1 MDLIRYLPA
10 EIDQIQSRGSAASKA
25 GSLAALHEKRNETLS
40 QFFTPDWLVRF
51 IWQALLPAFDSDDG
65 RYRLLDNSIGSAGM
79 FRYADP
85 KRFHLCGL
93 DVDGELVETVCEIL
107 DGNGYMFDLVHSGME
122 SVELVKFSASLIN
135 PPFSIPL
142 SSPFLSSYFGVTHY
156 GKYGPDTSAVSHE
169 YALAQALNHSDIV
182 AAVMPASTLEAVKQS
197 PVMADRL
204 RAVFDLPSS
213 TFKEEN
219 VVSVNTVLMVFG
231 RKLQGPAANAP
242 ESIRI
247 KTGAIDES
255 SVPPTLFQLSCR
267 SVDELGHSR
276 NPIRVIGIEES
287 KPVITT
293 PATGD
298 NTLILKR
305 AGRWIKLDFF
315 DGATEGRVKNALY
328 RSRLYSNHLHKYP
341 AKTRYAGQF
350 QLNLDVI
357 SMQDDPLKA
366 LSSVCNVIRKAGGE
380 PVVNRQ
386 LIDGIKSIVVENKK
400 MGIPFGRT
408 VSRKG
413 TPEFKA
419 TANKMA
425 LINRA
430 QKGAAVSKNEAVT
443 AKRIESGFIV
453 QTGRGEFTC
462 DHDTFFALFTPE
474 EAVVDA
480 GYWEEVYPP
489 IKNTF
494 PKEIDRLKAKSSL
507 LGIDQWL
514 TWDYQLE
521 DLCELAFKPN
531 GAICGWQMALGKSR
545 LALSLALLLNGK
557 SLLVLKSRLVPE
569 MANELK
575 SLGVTDYKVIKTLGD
590 TKQLGKINII
600 SYERLR
606 MAIDPRFPKL
616 TLAKFLRKKIKNV
629 LCDEGG
635 LLANYFSQ
643 QTRAVW
649 AVGAKR
655 RYILDG
661 TPSPN
666 YPREMQNLAAFVA
679 GQERA
684 YQPFSMAG
692 GFIEQ
697 RLFNS
702 AEFQPTGRDEFT
714 RRYVTLEWATNE
726 FLDSH
731 ARGAKREVP
740 KIKHAFLQ
748 DYRAWVAPMIKRRVQ
763 QEPAVSRYVKFPV
776 PTLCDPIEVDW
787 VMDHL
792 LLYVKVAEEFAG
804 WYKKYA
810 KERGEEGKALNLAMI
825 LARLEA
831 CFKAANVPSAVSGY
845 GRGFQSLTSKEKVCL
860 DLIENEI
867 KKGLR
872 PIVFAKNPVVLR
884 RLSAELAKRNITNLV
899 FTGEETIA
907 KRTEKLNERIRNGN
921 DQVMLASL
929 GVTQD
934 GLNLPMLNSVI
945 FYNRSYKSREEFQA
959 IYRLIRP
966 QQKSEVSCHFL
977 HLKGS
982 IDEYMGQ
989 LIKWKTLAS
998 EAGLDYGE
1006 QGDDEE
1012 FIHFD
1017 AFVYRF
1023 INSIPELKDRL
1034 DSLKKLAA

>member
-1 MDLIRYLPA
+1 MLVRYLPA
-10 EIDQIQSRGSAASKA
+10 ELDQIRSKGSAASKA
-25 GSLAALHEKRNETLS
+25 GSLAALHEKRKETLS

-51 IWQALLPAFDSDDG
+51 IWQTISPAFGSDDG
-65 RYRLLDNSIGSAGM
+65 RYRLMDNSIGNAGM

-93 DVDGELVETVCEIL
+93 DVDGQLVETVSEIL
-107 DGNGYMFDLVHSGME
+107 DGNGYMFDLVHAGME

-142 SSPFLSSYFGVTHY
+142 SSPFLNAYPGITHY

-182 AAVMPASTLEAVKQS
+182 AAIVPASTQEVVKQS
-197 PVMADRL
+197 SVMADRL
-204 RAVFDLPSS
+204 RAVLDLPSS

-231 RKLQGPAANAP
+231 RKLHGPAANAP

-247 KTGAIDES
+247 KTGAIHES

-267 SVDELGHSR
+267 SVDDLGHSR
-276 NPIRVIGIEES
+276 NPIRVIGVEET

-298 NTLILKR
+298 NTVILKR

-328 RSRLYSNHLHKYP
+328 RARLFSDHLHKYP
-341 AKTRYAGQF
+341 VKTHYAGQF
-350 QLNLDVI
+350 QLNLDVL
-357 SMQDDPLKA
+357 SMQDDPFRA
-366 LSSVCNVIRKAGGE
+366 LNSVCEVIRSAGGE
-380 PVVNRQ
+380 PVVSRQ
-386 LIDGIKSIVVENKK
+386 LIGGVKSIIVENEK

-408 VSRKG
+408 VFRKG

-425 LINRA
+425 LINRT
-430 QKGAAVSKNEAVT
+430 QKGAAISKNELVT
-443 AKRIESGFIV
+443 ARRVDAGFVV

-474 EAVVDA
+474 KTVLDT
-480 GYWEEVYPP
+480 GYWEEIYPA
-489 IKNTF
+489 IEKRF
-494 PKEIDRLKAKSSL
+494 PMEIGRLKAKAAR

-569 MANELK
+569 MVNELNA
-575 SLGVTDYKVIKTLGD
+575 LGITDFKVVKTKAD
-590 TKQLGKINII
+590 TEQLGKVNII
-600 SYERLR
+600 SYERLKR
-606 MAIDPRFPKL
+606 AIIPRFPKL
-616 TLAKFLRKKIKNV
+616 TLANFLRKKIKNV

-635 LLANYFSQ
+635 LLANHFSQ
-643 QTRAVW
+643 QSRAVW
-649 AVGAKR
+649 CLGAKR

-661 TPSPN
+661 TPCPN

-684 YQPFSMAG
+684 YQPYSMNG
-692 GFIEQ
+692 GFIEK
-697 RLFNS
+697 RLFNG

-731 ARGAKREVP
+731 ERGAKREVP
-740 KIKHAFLQ
+740 KIKQAFLQ
-748 DYRAWVAPMIKRRVQ
+748 DYRAWVAPIIKRRVQ
-763 QEPAVSRYVKFPV
+763 QEPAVSRHVKFPV
-776 PTLCDPIEVDW
+776 PTLCDPINVDW
-787 VMDHL
+787 EIDHL
-792 LLYVKVAEEFAG
+792 LLYIKTAEEFAT
-804 WYKKYA
+804 WYKRYT
-810 KERGEEGKALNLAMI
+810 KERGEEGKALNLTMI

-845 GRGFQSLTSKEKVCL
+845 GKGFQFMTSKEIACIN
-860 DLIENEI
+860 LIKHEI
-867 KKGLR
+867 ANGRR

-884 RLSAELAKRNITNLV
+884 RLSEELRKRNITNLV

-998 EAGLDYGE
+998 EAGMDYGE
-1006 QGDDEE
+1006 QNDDKE
-1012 FIHFD
+1012 FVHFD

-1023 INSIPELKDRL
+1023 INSIPELKERIDYLRR
-1034 DSLKKLAA
+1034 LAA

>member
-1 MDLIRYLPA
+1 MLTRYLPS
-10 EIDQIQSRGSAASKA
+10 ELDQIQSKGCTATKA
-25 GSLAALHEKRNETLS
+25 GSLGALHEKRRETLS

-51 IWQALLPAFDSDDG
+51 IWQAIAPAFVSEG

-93 DVDGELVETVCEIL
+93 DVDGQLVEKVSSIL
-107 DGNGYMFDLVHSGME
+107 DGNGYMLDLVRGGME
-122 SVELVKFSASLIN
+122 AVEMDKFSAALIN

-142 SSPFLSSYFGVTHY
+142 ASPFLKPYPGVTHY

-169 YALAQALNHSDIV
+169 YALAQALSHCDIV
-182 AAVMPASTLEAVKQS
+182 AAVVPATVQAIVKQS
-197 PVMADRL
+197 PAMVERL
-204 RAVFDLPSS
+204 RAVFDLPAN

-219 VVSVNTVLMVFG
+219 VESVNTMLMIFG
-231 RKLQGPAANAP
+231 KRLQGPAANAP
-242 ESIRI
+242 ETIRI
-247 KTGAIDES
+247 KTGLINES

-267 SVDELGHSR
+267 SVDDLGHSR
-276 NPIRVIGIEES
+276 NPIRVVGVEPS
-287 KPVITT
+287 KPIITT
-293 PATGD
+293 PITGD
-298 NTLILKR
+298 KTVILKR
-305 AGRWIKLDFF
+305 AGRWIKLEFS
-315 DGATEGRVKNALY
+315 DGATEGRVKNAIY
-328 RSRLYSNHLHKYP
+328 RTRLFSNHLHKYP
-341 AKTRYAGQF
+341 AKTRYSGQF

-357 SMQDDPLKA
+357 SMQDDPFRA
-366 LSSVCNVIRKAGGE
+366 LNSVCEIIRSGGGE
-380 PVVNRQ
+380 PVVDRQ
-386 LIDGIKSIVVENKK
+386 LIDGIKSIIAENKK
-400 MGIPFGRT
+400 MGIPFGR
-408 VSRKG
+408 VVFRKG

-430 QKGAAVSKNEAVT
+430 QKGAVVSKNEAVT
-443 AKRIESGFIV
+443 AKRVDEGFIV
-453 QTGRGEFTC
+453 QTGRGEFAC
-462 DHDTFFALFTPE
+462 DHDNFFSLFTPE
-474 EAVVDA
+474 KTVVDA
-480 GYWEEVYPP
+480 GYWEEIYPP
-489 IKNTF
+489 IENRF
-494 PKEIDRLKAKSSL
+494 PKDIGRLKAKAVAID
-507 LGIDQWL
+507 IDQWL
-514 TWDYQLE
+514 TWDYQLD

-557 SLLVLKSRLVPE
+557 SLIVLKSRLVPE
-569 MANELK
+569 MVNELK
-575 SLGVTDYKVIKTLGD
+575 TLGITDYKVVNSKAD
-590 TKQLGKINII
+590 TESLGKVNIV
-600 SYERLR
+600 SYERLKR
-606 MAIDPRFPKL
+606 AVDPRAPKL

-635 LLANYFSQ
+635 LLANHFSQ
-643 QTRAVW
+643 QSRAVW
-649 AVGAKR
+649 CLGAKR
-655 RYILDG
+655 KYILDG
-661 TPSPN
+661 TPCPN

-684 YQPFSMAG
+684 YQPYSMNG
-692 GFIEQ
+692 GFIEK
-697 RLFNS
+697 RLFNG

-731 ARGAKREVP
+731 ERGAKREVP
-740 KIKHAFLQ
+740 KIKQAFLQ
-748 DYRAWVAPMIKRRVQ
+748 DYRSWVAPMIKRRVQ

-776 PTLCDPIEVDW
+776 PTLCDPINVDW
-787 VMDHL
+787 EIDHL
-792 LLYVKVAEEFAG
+792 LLYVKTAEEFAH
-804 WYKKYA
+804 WYKQYA
-810 KERGEEGKALNLAMI
+810 KERGEDGKALNLTMI

-845 GRGFQSLTSKEKVCL
+845 GKGFQSLTSKEVACINLVKH
-860 DLIENEI
+860 EI
-867 KKGLR
+867 AKGLR

-884 RLSAELAKRNITNLV
+884 RLSAEFNKMNISNLV

-907 KRTEKLNERIRNGN
+907 KRTKKLNERIRNGN

-966 QQKSEVSCHFL
+966 QQKNEVSCHFL

-1006 QGDDEE
+1006 QNDEE
-1012 FIHFD
+1012 DFVHFD

-1023 INSIPELKDRL
+1023 INSIPELKERI
-1034 DSLKKLAA
+1034 DSLRRLAA

>member
-1 MDLIRYLPA
+1 MLTRYLPE
-10 EIDQIQSRGSAASKA
+10 EIDSIQSKGSAASKA
-25 GSLAALHEKRNETLS
+25 GSLGALHEKRKETLS
-40 QFFTPDWLVRF
+40 QFFSPDWLVRF
-51 IWQALLPAFDSDDG
+51 IWQAIAPAFSSEG
-65 RYRLLDNSIGSAGM
+65 RYRLLDNSVGCAGM

-93 DVDGELVETVCEIL
+93 DVDGQLVEKVSSIL
-107 DGNGYMFDLVHSGME
+107 DGNGYMLDLVHGSME
-122 SVELVKFSASLIN
+122 AVEMDKFSAALIN

-142 SSPFLSSYFGVTHY
+142 ASPFLKPYSGVTHY
-156 GKYGPDTSAVSHE
+156 GKYGPDTSVVSHE
-169 YALAQALNHSDIV
+169 YALAQALSHCDIV
-182 AAVMPASTLEAVKQS
+182 AAVVPASVQALVKKS
-197 PVMADRL
+197 PAMVERL
-204 RAVFDLPSS
+204 RAVFDLPAN

-219 VVSVNTVLMVFG
+219 VESVNTILMIFG
-231 RKLQGPAANAP
+231 RRLQGPCANAP
-242 ESIRI
+242 ENIRI
-247 KTGAIDES
+247 KTGAINES

-267 SVDELGHSR
+267 SVDDLGHSR
-276 NPIRVIGIEES
+276 NPIRVIGVEPS

-293 PATGD
+293 PITGD
-298 NTLILKR
+298 KTVILKR
-305 AGRWIKLDFF
+305 AGRWIKLDLF
-315 DGATEGRVKNALY
+315 DGATEGRVKNAIY
-328 RSRLYSNHLHKYP
+328 RTRLFSDHLHKYP
-341 AKTRYAGQF
+341 AHTRYAGQF

-366 LSSVCNVIRKAGGE
+366 LNAVCDVIRSAGGE
-380 PVVNRQ
+380 PVISRQ
-386 LIDGIKSIVVENKK
+386 LIDGIKSIVVENEK

-408 VSRKG
+408 VFRKG

-419 TANKMA
+419 TANRMA

-430 QKGAAVSKNEAVT
+430 QKGAVVSKNEAVR
-443 AKRIESGFIV
+443 AKRVDAGFIV
-453 QTGRGEFTC
+453 QTGRGEFAC
-462 DHDTFFALFTPE
+462 DHDSFFKLFTPE
-474 EAVVDA
+474 KEVVDA
-480 GYWEEVYPP
+480 GFWEEIYPP
-489 IKNTF
+489 IENKF
-494 PKEIDRLKAKSSL
+494 PKEIGRLKAKAAG
-507 LGIDQWL
+507 LGIGQWL

-545 LALSLALLLNGK
+545 LAISLALLLNGK
-557 SLLVLKSRLVPE
+557 SLIVLKSRLVPE
-569 MANELK
+569 MVNELK
-575 SLGVTDYKVIKTLGD
+575 TLGITDYKVVKSKAD
-590 TKQLGKINII
+590 TEQLGKVNIV
-600 SYERLR
+600 SYERLKR
-606 MAIDPRFPKL
+606 AIDPRYPKL

-635 LLANYFSQ
+635 LLANHFSQ
-643 QTRAVW
+643 QTRSVW
-649 AVGAKR
+649 CLGAKR
-655 RYILDG
+655 KYILDG
-661 TPSPN
+661 TPCPN

-684 YQPFSMAG
+684 YQPYSMNG
-692 GFIEQ
+692 GFIEK
-697 RLFNS
+697 RLFND

-731 ARGAKREVP
+731 ERGAKREVP
-740 KIKHAFLQ
+740 KIKQAFLS

-776 PTLCDPIEVDW
+776 PTLCDPINVDW
-787 VMDHL
+787 EIDHL
-792 LLYVKVAEEFAG
+792 LLYVRTAEEFAN
-804 WYKKYA
+804 WYKQYA
-810 KERGEEGKALNLAMI
+810 KERGEDGKSLNLTMI

-831 CFKAANVPSAVSGY
+831 CFKAANVPSSVSGY
-845 GRGFQSLTSKEKVCL
+845 GKGFQSLTSKEVACIN
-860 DLIENEI
+860 LIKHEI
-867 KKGLR
+867 TKGLR

-884 RLSAELAKRNITNLV
+884 RLSEELRKRNITNLV

-966 QQKSEVSCHFL
+966 QQKCEVSCHFL

-1006 QGDDEE
+1006 QNDEE
-1012 FIHFD
+1012 DFVHFD

-1023 INSIPELKDRL
+1023 INSIPELKERIDA
-1034 DSLKKLAA
+1034 LKRRAA

>member
-1 MDLIRYLPA
+1 MLLRYLPA
-10 EIDQIQSRGSAASKA
+10 ELDQIQSKGSTATKA
-25 GSLAALHEKRNETLS
+25 GSLAALHEKRKETLS

-51 IWQALLPAFDSDDG
+51 IWQVLSPAFDSDDG

-93 DVDGELVETVCEIL
+93 DVDGQLVETVSEIL
-107 DGNGYMFDLVHSGME
+107 DGTGYMFDLVCAGME

-142 SSPFLSSYFGVTHY
+142 SSPFLNAYPGVTHY
-156 GKYGPDTSAVSHE
+156 GKYGQDTSAVSHE
-169 YALAQALNHSDIV
+169 YALAQALSHSDIV
-182 AAVMPASTLEAVKQS
+182 AAVVPASTLEAVKQS

-219 VVSVNTVLMVFG
+219 VASVNTVLMVFG

-242 ESIRI
+242 ENIRI
-247 KTGAIDES
+247 KTGGIHES

-267 SVDELGHSR
+267 SVDDLGHSR
-276 NPIRVIGIEES
+276 NPIRVIGVEPSE
-287 KPVITT
+287 PVIAT
-293 PATGD
+293 PVTGD
-298 NTLILKR
+298 KTVILKR

-315 DGATEGRVKNALY
+315 DGATEGRVKNTLY
-328 RSRLYSNHLHKYP
+328 RAQLFSDHLHKYP

-357 SMQDDPLKA
+357 SMQDDPFKA
-366 LSSVCNVIRKAGGE
+366 LNSVCNVIRLAGGE

-386 LIDGIKSIVVENKK
+386 LIDGIKSIVAENEK
-400 MGIPFGRT
+400 MGIQFGRT
-408 VSRKG
+408 VFRKG

-425 LINRA
+425 LINRE
-430 QKGAAVSKNEAVT
+430 QKRAAVSKNETVT
-443 AKRIESGFIV
+443 TKRVDAGFIV
-453 QTGRGEFTC
+453 QTGRGEFNC
-462 DHDTFFALFTPE
+462 DHDTFFVLFTPE
-474 EAVVDA
+474 KTVVDA
-480 GYWEEVYPP
+480 GYWEDVYPP
-489 IKNTF
+489 IKNSF
-494 PKEIDRLKAKSSL
+494 PKEIDRLKAKASL

-575 SLGVTDYKVIKTLGD
+575 SLGVTDYKVIKTLSD
-590 TKQLGKINII
+590 TKQLRKINII
-600 SYERLR
+600 SYERLK
-606 MAIDPRFPKL
+606 MAIDPRHPKL

-635 LLANYFSQ
+635 LLANHFSQ

-684 YQPFSMAG
+684 YQPYSMNG
-692 GFIEQ
+692 GFIEK
-697 RLFNS
+697 RLFNG

-726 FLDSH
+726 FLNNH
-731 ARGAKREVP
+731 ERGAKREVP
-740 KIKHAFLQ
+740 KIKAAFLQ

-787 VMDHL
+787 DMEHL

-810 KERGEEGKALNLAMI
+810 KERGEEGNALNLTMI

-845 GRGFQSLTSKEKVCL
+845 GRGFQSMTSKEKVCL
-860 DLIENEI
+860 DLIESEV

-872 PIVFAKNPVVLR
+872 PIVFAKNPAVLR

-945 FYNRSYKSREEFQA
+945 FYSRSYKSREEWQA
-959 IYRLIRP
+959 IFRLIRP
-966 QQKSEVSCHFL
+966 QQKSEVSCYFL

-982 IDEYMGQ
+982 TDEYMGQ
-989 LIKWKTLAS
+989 LIKWKTMAS

-1006 QGDDEE
+1006 QGDEDE
-1012 FIHFD
+1012 FVHFD

-1023 INSIPELKDRL
+1023 INSIPELKERL
-1034 DSLKKLAA
+1034 DSLRKLAA

>member
-1 MDLIRYLPA
+1 MLTRYLPA
-10 EIDQIQSRGSAASKA
+10 ELDPIQSKGSAASKA
-25 GSLAALHEKRNETLS
+25 GSLAALHEKRKETLS

-51 IWQALLPAFDSDDG
+51 IWQTIAPAFVSEG
-65 RYRLLDNSIGSAGM
+65 RYRLLDNSVGSAGM
-79 FRYADP
+79 FGYADP
-85 KRFHLCGL
+85 KQFHLCGL
-93 DVDGELVETVCEIL
+93 DVDGPLVETVSEIL
-107 DGNGYMFDLVHSGME
+107 DGNGYMFDWVHAGME
-122 SVELVKFSASLIN
+122 SVELVKFSAALIN

-142 SSPFLSSYFGVTHY
+142 SSPFLTAYPGVTHY

-169 YALAQALNHSDIV
+169 YALAQALGHCDIV
-182 AAVMPASTLEAVKQS
+182 AAVVPSSTLGIVKQS
-197 PVMADRL
+197 PVMAERL

-219 VVSVNTVLMVFG
+219 VASVNTVLLVFG

-242 ESIRI
+242 ENIRI
-247 KTGAIDES
+247 KTGTINES

-267 SVDELGHSR
+267 SVDDLGHSR
-276 NPIRVIGIEES
+276 NPIRVIGVEPS

-293 PATGD
+293 PITGD
-298 NTLILKR
+298 KTVILKR
-305 AGRWIKLDFF
+305 AGRGIKLDFF
-315 DGATEGRVKNALY
+315 DGATEGRVKNAIY
-328 RSRLYSNHLHKYP
+328 RTRLFSDHLHKYP
-341 AKTRYAGQF
+341 AATRYAGQF

-357 SMQDDPLKA
+357 SLQDDPFKA
-366 LSSVCNVIRKAGGE
+366 LNSVCDIIRSASGE
-380 PVVNRQ
+380 PVVTRQ
-386 LIDGIKSIVVENKK
+386 LIDGIKSIVIENEK
-400 MGIPFGRT
+400 MGVPFGRT
-408 VSRKG
+408 VFRKG

-425 LINRA
+425 LINRT
-430 QKGAAVSKNEAVT
+430 QKGAAVSKNESVT
-443 AKRIESGFIV
+443 AKRSDDGFIV
-453 QTGRGEFTC
+453 QTGRGEFAC
-462 DHDTFFALFTPE
+462 GHDAFFTLFTPE
-474 EAVVDA
+474 KTVVGA
-480 GYWEEVYPP
+480 GFWEEIYPP
-489 IKNTF
+489 IANKY
-494 PKEIDRLKAKSSL
+494 PREIGRLKAKAAT
-507 LGIDQWL
+507 LGIDRWL
-514 TWDYQLE
+514 NWDYQFE

-545 LALSLALLLNGK
+545 LAISLALLLNGK
-557 SLLVLKSRLVPE
+557 SLVVLKSRLVPE
-569 MANELK
+569 MVNELK
-575 SLGVTDYKVIKTLGD
+575 ALGITDYKVVKSKAD
-590 TKQLGKINII
+590 TERLGKVNII
-600 SYERLR
+600 SYERLKR
-606 MAIDPRFPKL
+606 AADPRFPKL

-635 LLANYFSQ
+635 LLANHFSQ
-643 QTRAVW
+643 QSRAVW
-649 AVGAKR
+649 CLGTKR

-661 TPSPN
+661 TPCPN

-684 YQPFSMAG
+684 YQPYSMKG
-692 GFIEQ
+692 GFIEK
-697 RLFNS
+697 RLFNG

-731 ARGAKREVP
+731 ERGAKREVP
-740 KIKHAFLQ
+740 KIKPAFLQ
-748 DYRAWVAPMIKRRVQ
+748 DYRGWVAPMIKRRVQ
-763 QEPAVSRYVKFPV
+763 QEPAVSQYVKFPV
-776 PTLCDPIEVDW
+776 PTLCDPVDIDW
-787 VMDHL
+787 DMDHL
-792 LLYVKVAEEFAG
+792 LLYVKTAEEFAA
-804 WYKKYA
+804 WYKRYA
-810 KERGEEGKALNLAMI
+810 KERGEEGKGLNLTMI

-845 GRGFQSLTSKEKVCL
+845 GRGFQSLTSKERFCL
-860 DLIENEI
+860 DLIESEI

-884 RLSAELAKRNITNLV
+884 RLSEELRKRNITNLV
-899 FTGEETIA
+899 FTGKETIA
-907 KRTEKLNERIRNGN
+907 KRTEKLNGRIRNGN
-921 DQVMLASL
+921 DQVMLASF

-966 QQKSEVSCHFL
+966 QQKSEVSCYFL

-1006 QGDDEE
+1006 QGDEEE
-1012 FIHFD
+1012 FVHFD

-1023 INSIPELKDRL
+1023 INSIPELKEKL
-1034 DSLKKLAA
+1034 DSLRKLAA

>member
-1 MDLIRYLPA
+1 
-10 EIDQIQSRGSAASKA
+10 
-25 GSLAALHEKRNETLS
+25 
-40 QFFTPDWLVRF
+40 
-51 IWQALLPAFDSDDG
+51 
-65 RYRLLDNSIGSAGM
+65 
-79 FRYADP
+79 
-85 KRFHLCGL
+85 
-93 DVDGELVETVCEIL
+93 
-107 DGNGYMFDLVHSGME
+107 
-122 SVELVKFSASLIN
+122 
-135 PPFSIPL
+135 
-142 SSPFLSSYFGVTHY
+142 
-156 GKYGPDTSAVSHE
+156 
-169 YALAQALNHSDIV
+169 LAQALNHGDIV
-182 AAVMPASTLEAVKQS
+182 AAIVPASTQEVVKQS

-231 RKLQGPAANAP
+231 RKLQGPAANAL

-247 KTGAIDES
+247 KTGAIDEN
-255 SVPPTLFQLSCR
+255 SVSPTLFQLSCR
-267 SVDELGHSR
+267 SVDDLGHSR
-276 NPIRVIGIEES
+276 NPIRVIGVEET

-293 PATGD
+293 PVTGD
-298 NTLILKR
+298 NTVIMKR

-315 DGATEGRVKNALY
+315 DGATEGRVMNAIY
-328 RSRLYSNHLHKYP
+328 RTRLFSDHLHKYP

-357 SMQDDPLKA
+357 SMQDDPLRA
-366 LSSVCNVIRKAGGE
+366 LNSVCEIIRSAGGE
-380 PVVNRQ
+380 PVLTRQ
-386 LIDGIKSIVVENKK
+386 LIDGIKSIIIENVK
-400 MGIPFGRT
+400 MWIPFGRT
-408 VSRKG
+408 VYRKG

-419 TANKMA
+419 TANRMA
-425 LINRA
+425 LINRT
-430 QKGAAVSKNEAVT
+430 QKGAAVSKNEVVM
-443 AKRIESGFIV
+443 AKRVDAGFLV
-453 QTGRGEFTC
+453 QAGRGIFTC
-462 DHDTFFALFTPE
+462 DHDTFFSLFTPE
-474 EAVVDA
+474 NEAMEA
-480 GYWEEVYPP
+480 GYWEEIYPP
-489 IKNTF
+489 ITKTY
-494 PKEIDRLKAKSSL
+494 PHEIARLIAKATE

-514 TWDYQLE
+514 TWDYQIE

-531 GAICGWQMALGKSR
+531 GAVCGWQMALGKSR
-545 LALSLALLLNGK
+545 LAVSLAMLLNGK
-557 SLLVLKSRLVPE
+557 SLIVLKSRLVPE
-569 MANELK
+569 MVNELK
-575 SLGVTDYKVIKTLGD
+575 TLGITDYKVIKSKAD
-590 TKQLGKINII
+590 TEQLSKVNIV
-600 SYERLR
+600 SYERLKR
-606 MAIDPRFPKL
+606 AADPRLPKL

-635 LLANYFSQ
+635 LLANHFSQ
-643 QTRAVW
+643 QTRSVW
-649 AVGAKR
+649 VLGAKR

-661 TPSPN
+661 TPCPN

-684 YQPFSMAG
+684 YQPFSMGG
-692 GFIEQ
+692 GFIEK
-697 RLFNS
+697 RLFNG

-726 FLDSH
+726 FLDNH
-731 ARGAKREVP
+731 ERGAKREVP
-740 KIKHAFLQ
+740 KIKPAFLR
-748 DYRAWVAPMIKRRVQ
+748 DYREWVAPMIKRRVQ
-763 QEPAVSRYVKFPV
+763 QEPAVSQYVKFPV

-787 VMDHL
+787 DMDHL
-792 LLYVKVAEEFAG
+792 LLYVKVAESFAD
-804 WYKKYA
+804 WFRKYA
-810 KERGEEGKALNLAMI
+810 KEKGEEGKALNLTMI

-831 CFKAANVPSAVSGY
+831 CFKAANVPSTVSGF
-845 GRGFQSLTSKEKVCL
+845 GRGFQSLTRKEIVCL
-860 DLIENEI
+860 ELIESEVKN
-867 KKGLR
+867 GLR

-884 RLSAELAKRNITNLV
+884 RLSAELNKRNITNLV

-1006 QGDDEE
+1006 QGDEKE
-1012 FIHFD
+1012 FVHFD

-1023 INSIPELKDRL
+1023 VNSVPELKDRL
-1034 DSLKKLAA
+1034 DSLRNLAA

>member
-1 MDLIRYLPA
+1 MLVRYLPA
-10 EIDQIQSRGSAASKA
+10 ELNQIQSKGSTATKA
-25 GSLAALHEKRNETLS
+25 GSLADLHEKRKETLS

-51 IWQALLPAFDSDDG
+51 IWQVLSPAFASDDG

-93 DVDGELVETVCEIL
+93 DVDGQLVATVSEIL
-107 DGNGYMFDLVHSGME
+107 DGNGYMFDLVRAGME

-142 SSPFLSSYFGVTHY
+142 SSPFLNAYPGITHY
-156 GKYGPDTSAVSHE
+156 GKYGPDTSTVSHE

-182 AAVMPASTLEAVKQS
+182 AAVVPASILSIVKQS
-197 PVMADRL
+197 PVMAGRL
-204 RAVFDLPSS
+204 RAVFDLPSNA
-213 TFKEEN
+213 FKDEN
-219 VVSVNTVLMVFG
+219 VESVNTVLMVFG

-247 KTGAIDES
+247 KTGSINENS
-255 SVPPTLFQLSCR
+255 TPPTLFQLSCR
-267 SVDELGHSR
+267 SVEELGHSR
-276 NPIRVIGIEES
+276 NPVSVIGVEES

-293 PATGD
+293 PTTGD
-298 NTLILKR
+298 NTVILKR

-315 DGATEGRVKNALY
+315 DGATEGRVKNTLY
-328 RSRLYSNHLHKYP
+328 RARLFSDHLHKYP

-357 SMQDDPLKA
+357 SMQDDPFKA
-366 LSSVCNVIRKAGGE
+366 LNSVCNVIRLAGGE

-386 LIDGIKSIVVENKK
+386 LIDGIKSIVAENEK
-400 MGIPFGRT
+400 MGIQFGRT
-408 VSRKG
+408 VFRKG

-425 LINRA
+425 LINRE
-430 QKGAAVSKNEAVT
+430 QKGAAVSKNETVT
-443 AKRIESGFIV
+443 TKRVDAGFIV
-453 QTGRGEFTC
+453 QTGRGEFNC
-462 DHDTFFALFTPE
+462 DHDTFFVLFTPE
-474 EAVVDA
+474 KTVVDA
-480 GYWEEVYPP
+480 GYWEDVYPP
-489 IKNTF
+489 IKNSF
-494 PKEIDRLKAKSSL
+494 PKEIDRLKAKASL

-575 SLGVTDYKVIKTLGD
+575 SLGVTDYKVIKTLSD
-590 TKQLGKINII
+590 TKQLRKINII
-600 SYERLR
+600 SYERLK
-606 MAIDPRFPKL
+606 MAIDPRHPKL

-635 LLANYFSQ
+635 LLTNHFSQ

-684 YQPFSMAG
+684 YQPYSMNG
-692 GFIEQ
+692 GFIEK
-697 RLFNS
+697 RLFNG

-726 FLDSH
+726 FLNNH
-731 ARGAKREVP
+731 ERGAKREVP
-740 KIKHAFLQ
+740 KIKAAFLQ

-787 VMDHL
+787 DMEHL

-810 KERGEEGKALNLAMI
+810 KERGEEGNALNLTMI

-845 GRGFQSLTSKEKVCL
+845 GRGFQSMTSKEKVCL
-860 DLIENEI
+860 DLIESEV

-872 PIVFAKNPVVLR
+872 PIVFAKNPAVLR

-945 FYNRSYKSREEFQA
+945 FYSRSYKSREEWQA
-959 IYRLIRP
+959 IFRLIRP
-966 QQKSEVSCHFL
+966 QQKSEVSCYFL

-989 LIKWKTLAS
+989 LIKWKTMAS

-1006 QGDDEE
+1006 QGDEDE
-1012 FIHFD
+1012 FVHFD

-1023 INSIPELKDRL
+1023 INSIPELKERL
-1034 DSLKKLAA
+1034 DSLRKLAA